1 MSALLHDVAALLL
14 YPGAL
19 ALLAVGAVAE
29 WAAAWAL
36 LPEQSGPVIA
46 ARSLLASLR
55 PRPEALRPRTLPPLS
70 GSAALLALLASTQVA
85 APFNPLPAADRN
97 LLVATLALAGTA
109 WLTWTWGWHRAAA
122 DPRLMLAVQLS
133 WLVALLGPAIVPEN
147 LRPQALGAVAVPGLL
162 PLKLAAGLLYLL
174 CLPALVQLLPEAAPQ
189 GLPGAAAEERGLEQA
204 GFGVLRV
211 LLWLPYCG
219 LFASLY
225 FPPASDDPLGLLRF
239 ALLTWGAAAIAISVA
254 ANLARR
260 DAAAARRAYLRVMAP
275 FGVLTLLLALATAFL
290 GSHNI

>member
-1 MSALLHDVAALLL
+1 MTALLQDTAALLL
-14 YPGAL
+14 YPGL
-19 ALLAVGAVAE
+19 VALLLVGVVAE
-29 WAAAWAL
+29 WAAAWTL
-36 LPEQSGPVIA
+36 LPEASGPYGA
-46 ARSLLASLR
+46 ARRLLASLR
-55 PRPEALRPRTLPPLS
+55 PRPEALRPLMVPPLS
-70 GSAALLALLASTQVA
+70 GAAALLALLAASQVA
-85 APFNPLPAADRN
+85 VPFNPLPAADRN
-97 LLVATLALAGTA
+97 LLVSALALTGTA
-109 WLTWTWGWHRAAA
+109 WITWTWGWHRAAA

-147 LRPQALGAVAVPGLL
+147 LRPQVLGAVAVPGLL

-211 LLWLPYCG
+211 MLWLPYCG

-225 FPPASDDPLGLLRF
+225 FPPASEDPLGLLRF

-260 DAAAARRAYLRVMAP
+260 EAAAARRAYLRVVAP
-275 FGVLTLLLALATAFL
+275 FGLFTLLLSLLTAFL
-290 GSHNI
+290 QSHNI